1 MHKCDTCEK
10 LHSSVPHIKD
20 LLNMH
25 AGDKTFKCVHVGMNF
40 AIVGHLVIIL
50 TVTNDLKVL
59 HVRAC
64 LVFDLIQREIC

>member
-1 MHKCDTCEK
+1 MLATRH
-10 LHSSVPHIKD
+10 LIVIY
-20 LLNMH
+20 
-25 AGDKTFKCVHVGMNF
+25 VGKIF
-40 AIVGHLVIIL
+40 AIVDHLVIIL

>member
-1 MHKCDTCEK
+1 MPATRH
-10 LHSSVPHIKD
+10 LSVIY
-20 LLNMH
+20 
-25 AGDKTFKCVHVGMNF
+25 VGINF
-40 AIVGHLVIIL
+40 AIVDHLVIIL